1 MKNLHPIFFDI
12 CENIKRAAVPPTEPI
27 PPAIEHPLFGPVIH
41 SYTRAEAIQDGVLI
55 NLGMFVS
62 QGRPVLELVG
72 LRFPVAMTSAA
83 YELVIGER
91 DGALLDGAIVT
102 RRVIYFL
109 SVLKRAI
116 LSREAGQDPT
126 RLEFTC
132 TNAELKIIALK
143 SICGPGDNAEPVIT
157 VMLPRES

>member
-41 SYTRAEAIQDGVLI
+41 SYTRAEAIQDGVLV

-91 DGALLDGAIVT
+91 
-102 RRVIYFL
+102 
-109 SVLKRAI
+109 
-116 LSREAGQDPT
+116 AGQDPT